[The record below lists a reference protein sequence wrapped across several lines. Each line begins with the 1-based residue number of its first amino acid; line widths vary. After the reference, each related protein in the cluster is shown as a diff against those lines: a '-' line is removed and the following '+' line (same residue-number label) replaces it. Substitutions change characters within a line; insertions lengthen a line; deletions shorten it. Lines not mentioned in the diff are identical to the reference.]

1 MKSQKHIVLLGDG
14 MADDPI
20 EELGGVTPLQYAKTP
35 NMDEI
40 ASGGVSGLVST
51 VPEGFEP
58 GSDVANMSIM
68 GYDPAEFYTGRAPI
82 EAASM
87 GIELSPTD
95 IAFRMNLV
103 TLSDD
108 GGSRRMVD
116 YSSGRI
122 TTEES
127 TRIVE
132 YIEREFGSHEFSFY
146 PGKSYRHIMVWKN
159 GVGGIVTTP
168 PHDISDE
175 EIGTYL
181 PHGNG
186 AGRILKLMRDSQRE
200 LPGHPVNMARVSKGE
215 KPANSL
221 WFWGQG
227 TRPTLPQFSERFGI
241 GRGAV
246 VSAVDLVQGL
256 GVLMDLSVIK
266 VEGATGW
273 IDTNYAGKV
282 EAALNALSSG
292 ADFVYLHVEAPDE
305 AGHEGDAAIKVR
317 AIEEFDKNIVGPVL
331 LGLKKFDKYRVLL
344 MPDHRTPVRL
354 KTHDTEPVP
363 FSFFGDGFK
372 SNGVADFSE
381 SACGKTG
388 LFVDRGSA
396 LMGRL
401 FG

>member
-1 MKSQKHIVLLGDG
+1 
-14 MADDPI
+14 MADEPVD
-20 EELGGVTPLQYAKTP
+20 ELGGKTPLQYAKTP

-40 ASGGVSGLVST
+40 ARGGVSGLVST
-51 VPEGFEP
+51 VPDGFEP

-87 GIELSPTD
+87 GIDLSPTD

-103 TLSDD
+103 TLSEKR
-108 GGSRRMVD
+108 GRRRMED
-116 YSSGRI
+116 YSAGRI

-127 TRIVE
+127 TKIVE
-132 YIEREFGSHEFSFY
+132 YIEREFGNHEFSFY

-159 GVGGIVTTP
+159 GIGGIVTTP
-168 PHDISDE
+168 PHDISGE

-181 PHGNG
+181 PHGDG

-200 LPGHPVNMARVSKGE
+200 LPDHPVNGARVSKGE
-215 KPANSL
+215 RPANSI

-227 TRPTLPQFSERFGI
+227 TKPAFPPFGERFGI

-256 GVLMDLSVIK
+256 GVLMDLSIIK

-331 LGLKKFDKYRVLL
+331 SGLKKFDKYRILL
-344 MPDHRTPVRL
+344 MPDHRTPVRI
-354 KTHDTEPVP
+354 KTHDTDPVP
-363 FSFFGDGFK
+363 FSFFGTGFK
-372 SNGVADFSE
+372 SNGAVGFSE

-388 LFVDRGSA
+388 LFVNKGHA
-396 LMGRL
+396 LMGWL